1 MRDKAGDKGIDREG
15 DKMGDKGIDREGNKL
30 GDRMGDIVSERQSLE
45 QILQPNSNDSSKF
58 RSPTSLHVWAACL
71 TRGNSMAD
79 KFGDTAV
86 DKMGDKVV

>member
-15 DKMGDKGIDREGNKL
+15 DKMGD
-30 GDRMGDIVSERQSLE
+30 IVSQRQSLE

-79 KFGDTAV
+79 KVGDTAV